1 MCMPYYSSFGRIEIY
16 KTKKILKNCGRGSF
30 IFIYNITYIL
40 FYFIFFFIFKKISTP
55 FSKVGKGNIYTLE
68 KYVYFKKCAC

>member
-16 KTKKILKNCGRGSF
+16 KTKKILKNCGRGSY

-40 FYFIFFFIFKKISTP
+40 FYFIFFLYLKKYQHL
-55 FSKVGKGNIYTLE
+55 FQKWEREIYTR
-68 KYVYFKKCAC
+68 